1 MDEYFNSLPHNPA
14 ANDTLYLQ
22 PLCNTPAPVP
32 WFKSTPI
39 GKNTL
44 GKTMNMCEK
53 AGNSG
58 GYTNHSLIGYDA
70 TTLFQAH
77 VPERLIQQ
85 RTGHRSPEALR
96 QYERTS
102 TALLLDVSN
111 TVSGTS
117 IHPTILH

>member
-1 MDEYFNSLPHNPA
+1 
-14 ANDTLYLQ
+14 
-22 PLCNTPAPVP
+22 
-32 WFKSTPI
+32 
-39 GKNTL
+39 
-44 GKTMNMCEK
+44 MNMCKK

-58 GYTNHSLIGYDA
+58 GYTNHSLSGYDA

-111 TVSGTS
+111 IMSGTS